1 MRDRFTWFS
10 RYSSQ
15 LWLLFWGT
23 LTGSMGQSLIWPF
36 LSIYISRRL
45 AVPLTTI
52 TLLFTLQSLAGFAAT
67 ALLGPLMDRAGRRKP
82 MIGGL
87 VASGLTLLLMSQATT
102 LLHWVILLPLY
113 GMVNSVFRIGSYS
126 MVADMVGPE
135 RRAEVYALLRMGDNL
150 GITVGPALGGF
161 LVTIGYALSYTVA
174 AATQFVLAAFVGLI
188 IRETLPGHLKSDG
201 KPDPLFTPRSIGYGP
216 MLHDYKFLAVWGLNI
231 LVQIANAM
239 VFVLLGLYVKDNFS
253 IPESGFGFIVG
264 TNAAMV
270 VLFQYGI
277 SRLTNKRPVLTTMA
291 LGALLYTLG
300 LTAFALSQA
309 FAGFLLGMVILTSGE
324 MLFVP
329 TGTALVAAIAPP
341 DMRARYIGLFSQSFR
356 VGSGIGPV
364 VGGFLSEH
372 VAPVAMWY
380 SGAGFCLAAAL
391 GYAMLSRRT
400 RNVIFAAQ
408 KAPAETLQTP

>member
-36 LSIYISRRL
+36 LTIYISQRL
-45 AVPLTTI
+45 HAPLTTI
-52 TLLFTLQSLAGFAAT
+52 TLLFTLQSIAGFAAT

-82 MIGGL
+82 MMGGL

-102 LLHWVILLPLY
+102 LWHWAILLPVY
-113 GMVNSVFRIGSYS
+113 GMVNSVFRMGSYS
-126 MVADMVGPE
+126 MVADIVAPE

-161 LVTIGYALSYTVA
+161 LVTIGYAVSYTIA

-188 IRETLPGHLKSDG
+188 IRETLPEHLRSDG
-201 KPDPLFTPRSIGYGP
+201 KSDPFSTPRPIGYGP
-216 MLHDYKFLAVWGLNI
+216 MLHDYRFLAIWGLNI

-253 IPESGFGFIVG
+253 IPEDRFGLIIG

-277 SRLTNKRPVLTTMA
+277 SRLTTNRPSLTMMA
-291 LGALLYTLG
+291 FGALLYALG
-300 LTAFALSQA
+300 LVT
-309 FAGFLLGMVILTSGE
+309 
-324 MLFVP
+324 
-329 TGTALVAAIAPP
+329 
-341 DMRARYIGLFSQSFR
+341 
-356 VGSGIGPV
+356 
-364 VGGFLSEH
+364 
-372 VAPVAMWY
+372 
-380 SGAGFCLAAAL
+380 
-391 GYAMLSRRT
+391 
-400 RNVIFAAQ
+400 
-408 KAPAETLQTP
+408 